1 MNKYLSDCKIY
12 YVYNFQFNYKLIVV
26 IINIIEEAQ
35 LKYICP
41 YNEKSINVSK
51 KLEEI
56 LMNYEF

>member
-1 MNKYLSDCKIY
+1 MSKYLFDCIISFE
-12 YVYNFQFNYKLIVV
+12 YNFQSSLIF

-51 KLEEI
+51 ALEEI